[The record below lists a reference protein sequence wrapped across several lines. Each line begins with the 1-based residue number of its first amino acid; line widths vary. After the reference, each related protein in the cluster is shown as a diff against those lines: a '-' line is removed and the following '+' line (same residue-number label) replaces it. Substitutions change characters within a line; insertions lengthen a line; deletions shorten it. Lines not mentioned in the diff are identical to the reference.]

1 MQVGETVATVTV
13 GTLAGFLARLR
24 QNGAPDDTA
33 IQLHHHKGAGGW
45 TLSADFEAQIGAG
58 LNARRLDPREYRG
71 PMPPFGE
78 SGGMPASA
86 AEPWVRDETRP
97 FDPERDT
104 DASAVPA

>member
-24 QNGAPDDTA
+24 QNGAPEDTA

-45 TLSADFEAQIGAG
+45 TLSADFEAQIEAG
-58 LNARRLDPREYRG
+58 MNARRLDPREYRG

-78 SGGMPASA
+78 SAGLS
-86 AEPWVRDETRP
+86 DETGLEKMFREVGG
-97 FDPERDT
+97 D